1 MRGTNRQRINGFY
14 HTIYN
19 ALSAPLTLADGAFLM
34 PFHLRLNL
42 KIYISMNEI
51 TLISKSTFL
60 GKEIDVYGNAEN
72 PLFKAKDVA
81 KWLELTNVSDMVSR
95 VDNDEVTKLNLGSL
109 EGETWFLTEDGLYE
123 VLMQSRK
130 PQAKQFKKGVKE
142 ILKSIRRTGCY
153 SVTNVIKDRVEA
165 GMMWV
170 EGCKRILN
178 LSDSSTLALIQKVAE
193 PLGLPSPDYVASNG
207 VMHSASELLKRFGS
221 KMSALKFNQQ
231 MVKLGFLKEETRQGT
246 TRIHKFKVITEK
258 GKYYGENQV
267 SPKNQ
272 SETQPR
278 WYDDKFEELLK
289 AI

>member
-1 MRGTNRQRINGFY
+1 MY
-14 HTIYN
+14 
-19 ALSAPLTLADGAFLM
+19 
-34 PFHLRLNL
+34 
-42 KIYISMNEI
+42 EI

-72 PLFKAKDVA
+72 PLFLAKDVA
-81 KWLELTNVSDMVSR
+81 AWIEHSDVSMMMRNVD
-95 VDNDEVTKLNLGSL
+95 DEEKVTSIVCTP
-109 EGETWFLTEDGLYE
+109 EGNQNAWFLTEDGLYE

-153 SVTNVIKDRVEA
+153 SVTNVIKDRVEV
-165 GMMWV
+165 GMIWV

-178 LSDSSTLALIQKVAE
+178 LSDSSTLALMQKVAE
-193 PLGLPSPDYVASNG
+193 PLGLPSPDYVASKG

-246 TRIHKFKVITEK
+246 TKIHKFKVITEK
-258 GKYYGENQV
+258 GKSYGENQV
-267 SPKNQ
+267 SSKNQ
-272 SETQPR
+272 NETQPR

>member
-1 MRGTNRQRINGFY
+1 M
-14 HTIYN
+14 
-19 ALSAPLTLADGAFLM
+19 
-34 PFHLRLNL
+34 
-42 KIYISMNEI
+42 
-51 TLISKSTFL
+51 
-60 GKEIDVYGNAEN
+60 YGNAEN
-72 PLFKAKDVA
+72 PLFKANDVA
-81 KWLELTNVSDMVSR
+81 EWLELLNVSDMITR
-95 VDNDEVTKLNLGSL
+95 VDEDERSKFNLGRQ
-109 EGETWFLTEDGLYE
+109 GETWFLTEDGLYE

-178 LSDSSTLALIQKVAE
+178 LSDSSTLALMQKVAE
-193 PLGLPSPDYVASNG
+193 PLGLPSPDYVVSKG

-221 KMSALKFNQQ
+221 QLSALKFNQK
-231 MVKLGFLKEETRQGT
+231 MVELGFLKEETRQGKSKL
-246 TRIHKFKVITEK
+246 HKFKVITSK
-258 GKYYGENQV
+258 GKSYGENQV

>member
-1 MRGTNRQRINGFY
+1 
-14 HTIYN
+14 
-19 ALSAPLTLADGAFLM
+19 
-34 PFHLRLNL
+34 
-42 KIYISMNEI
+42 MNEI

-72 PLFKAKDVA
+72 PLFLAKDVA
-81 KWLELTNVSDMVSR
+81 AWIEHSDVSMMMRNVDDEEKVTNIVCTHGG
-95 VDNDEVTKLNLGSL
+95 NQNA
-109 EGETWFLTEDGLYE
+109 WFLTEDGLYE

-178 LSDSSTLALIQKVAE
+178 LSDSSTLALMQKVAE
-193 PLGLPSPDYVASNG
+193 PLGLPSPDYIASKG

-246 TRIHKFKVITEK
+246 KRIHKFKVITEK

>member
-1 MRGTNRQRINGFY
+1 
-14 HTIYN
+14 
-19 ALSAPLTLADGAFLM
+19 
-34 PFHLRLNL
+34 
-42 KIYISMNEI
+42 MNEI

-72 PLFKAKDVA
+72 PLFKANDVA
-81 KWLELTNVSDMVSR
+81 EWLELSNVSDMITR
-95 VDNDEVTKLNLGSL
+95 VDEDERSKFNLGRQ
-109 EGETWFLTEDGLYE
+109 GETWFLTEDGLYE

-178 LSDSSTLALIQKVAE
+178 LSDSSTLALMQKVAE
-193 PLGLPSPDYVASNG
+193 PLGLPSPDYVASKG

-258 GKYYGENQV
+258 GKSYGENQV

>member
-1 MRGTNRQRINGFY
+1 
-14 HTIYN
+14 
-19 ALSAPLTLADGAFLM
+19 
-34 PFHLRLNL
+34 
-42 KIYISMNEI
+42 MNEI

-72 PLFKAKDVA
+72 PLFLAKDVA
-81 KWLELTNVSDMVSR
+81 AWIEHSDVSMMMRNV
-95 VDNDEVTKLNLGSL
+95 DEEEKVTSIVFTPGGNQNA
-109 EGETWFLTEDGLYE
+109 WFLTEDGLYE

-178 LSDSSTLALIQKVAE
+178 LSDSSTLALMQKVAE
-193 PLGLPSPDYVASNG
+193 PLGLPSPDYVASKG
-207 VMHSASELLKRFGS
+207 MMHSASELLKRFGS

-231 MVKLGFLKEETRQGT
+231 MVKLGFLKEETRLGT

-258 GKYYGENQV
+258 GKSYGENQV

-278 WYDDKFEELLK
+278 WYDDKFGELLK

>member
-1 MRGTNRQRINGFY
+1 
-14 HTIYN
+14 
-19 ALSAPLTLADGAFLM
+19 
-34 PFHLRLNL
+34 
-42 KIYISMNEI
+42 MNEI
-51 TLISKSTFL
+51 SLISKSTFL

-72 PLFKAKDVA
+72 PLFLAKDVA
-81 KWLELTNVSDMVSR
+81 AWIEHSDVSMMMRNVD
-95 VDNDEVTKLNLGSL
+95 DEEKVTSIVCTHGGNQNA
-109 EGETWFLTEDGLYE
+109 WFLTEDGLYE

-178 LSDSSTLALIQKVAE
+178 LSDSSTLALMQKVAE
-193 PLGLPSPDYVASNG
+193 PLGLPSPDYVVSKG

-221 KMSALKFNQQ
+221 QLSALKFNQK
-231 MVKLGFLKEETRQGT
+231 MVELGFLKEETRQGKSKL
-246 TRIHKFKVITEK
+246 HKFKVITPK
-258 GKYYGENQV
+258 GKSYGENQV

>member
-1 MRGTNRQRINGFY
+1 
-14 HTIYN
+14 
-19 ALSAPLTLADGAFLM
+19 
-34 PFHLRLNL
+34 
-42 KIYISMNEI
+42 MNEI

-72 PLFKAKDVA
+72 PLFLAKDVA
-81 KWLELTNVSDMVSR
+81 AWIEHSDVSMMMRNVDDEEKVTNIVCTHGG
-95 VDNDEVTKLNLGSL
+95 NQNA
-109 EGETWFLTEDGLYE
+109 WFLTEDGLYE

-178 LSDSSTLALIQKVAE
+178 LSDSSTLALMQKVAE
-193 PLGLPSPDYVASNG
+193 PLGLPSPDYVASKG

-246 TRIHKFKVITEK
+246 TKIHKLKVITEK
-258 GKYYGENQV
+258 GKSYGENQV

-289 AI
+289 VI

>member
-1 MRGTNRQRINGFY
+1 M
-14 HTIYN
+14 
-19 ALSAPLTLADGAFLM
+19 
-34 PFHLRLNL
+34 
-42 KIYISMNEI
+42 KEI

-60 GKEIDVYGNAEN
+60 GKEIDVYGNAET
-72 PLFKAKDVA
+72 PLFLAKDVA
-81 KWLELTNVSDMVSR
+81 AWIEHSDVSMMMRNVD
-95 VDNDEVTKLNLGSL
+95 DEEKVTSIVCTP
-109 EGETWFLTEDGLYE
+109 EGNQNAWFLTEDGLYE

-130 PQAKQFKKGVKE
+130 PQAKQYKKGVKE

-165 GMMWV
+165 GMIWV

-178 LSDSSTLALIQKVAE
+178 LSDSSTLALMQKVAE
-193 PLGLPSPDYVASNG
+193 PLGLPSPDYVASKG

-221 KMSALKFNQQ
+221 KMSALKINQQ

-246 TRIHKFKVITEK
+246 TKIHKFKVITEK
-258 GKYYGENQV
+258 GKSYGENQV

>member
-1 MRGTNRQRINGFY
+1 
-14 HTIYN
+14 
-19 ALSAPLTLADGAFLM
+19 
-34 PFHLRLNL
+34 
-42 KIYISMNEI
+42 MNEI

-72 PLFKAKDVA
+72 PLFLAKDVA
-81 KWLELTNVSDMVSR
+81 AWIEHSDVSMMMRNVDDEEKVTNIVCTHGG
-95 VDNDEVTKLNLGSL
+95 NQNA
-109 EGETWFLTEDGLYE
+109 WFLTEDGLYE

-178 LSDSSTLALIQKVAE
+178 LSDSSTLALMQKVAE
-193 PLGLPSPDYVASNG
+193 PLGLPSPDYIASKG

-231 MVKLGFLKEETRQGT
+231 MVKLGFLKEEIRQGT

-289 AI
+289 VI

>member
-1 MRGTNRQRINGFY
+1 MSNVLISIIDHNGQSVVNARELHAFLGVGKDFSSWIKKQIERCDLIEY
-14 HTIYN
+14 QDFEVFTQKGENLQGGRPTSEY
-19 ALSAPLTLADGAFLM
+19 ALSLDAA
-34 PFHLRLNL
+34 
-42 KIYISMNEI
+42 KEISMMSQCERGKQARRYFIECEKRLLNPKASNLLEDKLRAATWAVSFLNMNEA
-51 TLISKSTFL
+51 SKL
-60 GKEIDVYGNAEN
+60 QLA
-72 PLFKAKDVA
+72 KA
-81 KWLELTNVSDMVSR
+81 
-95 VDNDEVTKLNLGSL
+95 
-109 EGETWFLTEDGLYE
+109 
-123 VLMQSRK
+123 VL
-130 PQAKQFKKGVKE
+130 
-142 ILKSIRRTGCY
+142 
-153 SVTNVIKDRVEA
+153 
-165 GMMWV
+165 
-170 EGCKRILN
+170 
-178 LSDSSTLALIQKVAE
+178 E
-193 PLGLPSPDYVASNG
+193 PLGLPSPDYVASKG

>member
-1 MRGTNRQRINGFY
+1 
-14 HTIYN
+14 
-19 ALSAPLTLADGAFLM
+19 
-34 PFHLRLNL
+34 
-42 KIYISMNEI
+42 MNEI

-60 GKEIDVYGNAEN
+60 GKEIDVYGNADN
-72 PLFKAKDVA
+72 PLFLAKDVA
-81 KWLELTNVSDMVSR
+81 AWIEHSDVSMMMRNVDDEEKVTNIVCTHGG
-95 VDNDEVTKLNLGSL
+95 NQNA
-109 EGETWFLTEDGLYE
+109 WFLTEDGLYE
-123 VLMQSRK
+123 DLMQSRK

-170 EGCKRILN
+170 EGCKRILS
-178 LSDSSTLALIQKVAE
+178 LSDSSTLALMQKVAE
-193 PLGLPSPDYVASNG
+193 PLGLPSPDYVVSKG

-221 KMSALKFNQQ
+221 QLSALKFNQK
-231 MVKLGFLKEETRQGT
+231 MVELGFLKEETRQGKSKL
-246 TRIHKFKVITEK
+246 HKFKVITPK
-258 GKYYGENQV
+258 GKSYGENQV